1 MTAPSPRPLAGMF
14 LRVLLSHLVVVLLC
28 LVAGALTF
36 DYLFGT
42 GVRYFLVHDP
52 VFLVPVMLV
61 LIGLAGLLAVWTTAG
76 MSLPIENMTEAL
88 AAPDSTARLEEL
100 SRARHTAES
109 RQLLDALRDTLAR
122 APRQTLPAATPV
134 SHADP
139 LVELDASGTILSVSP
154 AAADLAGAS
163 PLSLV
168 GRSFAE
174 VFAPDEPDDVAAAF
188 ATWMRPDVSTFRL
201 AARLHRSDT
210 TFDTIHWHAVALR
223 GMFGP
228 TGSWILRPIDIEGA
242 DAARAD

>member
-1 MTAPSPRPLAGMF
+1 MF

-52 VFLVPVMLV
+52 VFLLPVMLV

-76 MSLPIENMTEAL
+76 MSLPLESMTEAL
-88 AAPDSTARLEEL
+88 AASDRDARLEEL
-100 SRARHTAES
+100 SNGRHTAES
-109 RQLLDALRDTLAR
+109 RQLLDALRETLAH
-122 APRQTLPAATPV
+122 APRPADITPQPV
-134 SHADP
+134 MHADP
-139 LVELDASGTILSVSP
+139 LVELDAEGTIVSISP
-154 AAADLAGAS
+154 TAADLAGAS

-174 VFAPDEPDDVAAAF
+174 VFAPDERDDVAAAF
-188 ATWMRPDVSTFRL
+188 ATWMRPDVSTFRMT
-201 AARLHRSDT
+201 ARLHRSDT
-210 TFDTIHWHAVALR
+210 VFDTIQWHAVALR

-228 TGSWILRPIDIEGA
+228 TGSWILRPINTEGA